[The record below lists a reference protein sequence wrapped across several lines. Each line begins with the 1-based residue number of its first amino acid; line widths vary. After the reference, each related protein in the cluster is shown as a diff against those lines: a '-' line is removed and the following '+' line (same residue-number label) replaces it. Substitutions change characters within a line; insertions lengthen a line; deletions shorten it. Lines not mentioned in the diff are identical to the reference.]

1 MISRYYYPK
10 IVPKILPVIIPAD
23 ILLNASL
30 YFVILKNSHAKNRRR
45 YQAVK

>member
-1 MISRYYYPK
+1 MISRYNYPK

-30 YFVILKNSHAKNRRR
+30 YFVILNKSHAKNRRR